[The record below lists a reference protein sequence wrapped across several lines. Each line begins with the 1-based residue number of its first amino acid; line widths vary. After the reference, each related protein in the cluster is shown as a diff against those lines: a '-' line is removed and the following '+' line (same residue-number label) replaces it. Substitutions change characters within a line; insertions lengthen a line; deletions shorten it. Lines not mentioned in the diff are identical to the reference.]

1 MKIEEISKVIFIFLS
16 SFSFSFSSDHVMR
29 MRIKVVPVAGHLDAD
44 RDLGGR
50 VTDLEYHGQITPF
63 PLPSTPSPLNSIRE
77 QRLVYTVPC
86 VHYSPTETEQEQ
98 GSTVHCHRQYHAIHY
113 NISGGTPTYHI
124 IASHIKP
131 YTIPYMKKNSHTI
144 SANTIYTSD
153 TPLGRYHA
161 YH

>member
-1 MKIEEISKVIFIFLS
+1 MKIEEISKVKVKFIFS
-16 SFSFSFSSDHVMR
+16 SNFSFSFSGDHVMR
-29 MRIKVVPVAGHLDAD
+29 MRIKVVPVAGHLNAD

-50 VTDLEYHGQITPF
+50 VTDLEYHGQIPPF

-86 VHYSPTETEQEQ
+86 VHYNPTETEQEQ
-98 GSTVHCHRQYHAIHY
+98 GSTVHCHRQYHAIQY
-113 NISGGTPTYHI
+113 FRWYPNL
-124 IASHIKP
+124 P
-131 YTIPYMKKNSHTI
+131 YQSIPYQTVYHTIHEKNSHTI
-144 SANTIYTSD
+144 SAGALYTSD